1 MEHNLLQPLYE
12 TLKRLGNTEKVVS
25 WRYKGWLTKKLTAS
39 TTTGNSFL
47 RSVNQYGDSSFCLI
61 FKGSYLKHKKAI
73 FTPPNRIN
81 VVIIHKLDT
90 WSQDLNSDFTLKD
103 CLFEGVKLAKYSD
116 PGKYIYSGY
125 GIGFDSRS
133 KFSLPDGSVG
143 KSFIIF
149 GIDMNSFVHID
160 NKKKDILI
168 LSIDPKQGSDNTALT
183 AEARY

>member
-25 WRYKGWLTKKLTAS
+25 WRSKGWLTKKLTAS

-103 CLFEGVKLAKYSD
+103 CLFLVLSQ
-116 PGKYIYSGY
+116 
-125 GIGFDSRS
+125 
-133 KFSLPDGSVG
+133 L
-143 KSFIIF
+143 
-149 GIDMNSFVHID
+149 N
-160 NKKKDILI
+160 ILI
-168 LSIDPKQGSDNTALT
+168 QINTYKVVMVLNSIHVQKFHYLT
-183 AEARY
+183 VAWVKKCHYFWS